1 MWEKSRNQARK
12 QFRLHFSMYKQKSKT
27 KNSYSAIH
35 SAATA
40 TNTDQTAFRHKT
52 HKLSPNKKSPNPT
65 SQALKV
71 ERSTRNIM
79 APPYSV
85 NTPNLWYLLA
95 KKAFHNREK
104 PFPYAEKAFLHREK
118 AFPHAEKAFPQ
129 REKKEA
135 CPVTRFIK
143 KKHINSGTLTISS
156 ITPTT

>member
-1 MWEKSRNQARK
+1 
-12 QFRLHFSMYKQKSKT
+12 MYEQKSKT
-27 KNSYSAIH
+27 KISYSAIH

-129 REKKEA
+129 RKRKKPA
-135 CPVTRFIK
+135 QLQDLSK
-143 KKHINSGTLTISS
+143 KNTS
-156 ITPTT
+156 IAGL